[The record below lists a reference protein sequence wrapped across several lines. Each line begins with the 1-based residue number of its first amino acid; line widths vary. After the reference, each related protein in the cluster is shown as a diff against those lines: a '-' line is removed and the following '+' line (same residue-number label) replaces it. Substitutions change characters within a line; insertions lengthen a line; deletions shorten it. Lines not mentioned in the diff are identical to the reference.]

1 MIQIVTTL
9 LAAFLAVSP
18 RILIPAPAET
28 ISGQEI
34 CVLPEKLSYNIVC
47 KADTAGLASLERYI
61 GASGL
66 ASGSLTGGDINIEI
80 GRASCRERV

>member
-18 RILIPAPAET
+18 RILIPAPAEI

-47 KADTAGLASLERYI
+47 KQIRLAWHRWKDISEHPDLHP
-61 GASGL
+61 GA
-66 ASGSLTGGDINIEI
+66 
-80 GRASCRERV
+80 